1 MREKL
6 SVEKSYLHHILFSIT
21 RSIVLLTIVLIGFL
35 FNCTTTALA
44 FIVVFVIAIIFFD
57 ILDLCNL
64 VWGNNDEEKT
74 KI

>member
-1 MREKL
+1 ME
-6 SVEKSYLHHILFSIT
+6 ESYLHHILFSIT
-21 RSIVLLTIVLIGFL
+21 RSIVLLIIVLIGFL

-57 ILDLCNL
+57 ILELYGL
-64 VWGNNDEEKT
+64 VWGNDEEKT

>member
-35 FNCTTTALA
+35 FNCTTTILV
-44 FIVVFVIAIIFFD
+44 FIVIFVNAIIFFD